1 MASLHK
7 DPRGKSPFFYCAY
20 TLPDGRRAFRST
32 KQRDREKAFDVCRSL
47 EKASEKARAGER
59 LTEIQVRKLL
69 DEILEKYGQEP
80 VRSQSVRDFFEVW
93 LAGKKVSTKENV
105 HRQYA
110 QILTAFLNGLGK
122 KADKSLNGITP
133 KDVAAFRDAR
143 LGARVSTGTLSI
155 DMQTIRS
162 VFSGAHRQGLIL
174 YNPAEAVEL
183 PVNRPQE
190 RDVFTPAEIRALL
203 NVASEEW
210 KTLILCGYY
219 LCGRLSDM
227 VALSWD
233 AVDPTAGVI
242 FYLQRKT
249 GGKVEIPIHPELE
262 ETPSGNSR
270 RSAWATLPNT
280 CYNTRERTQRAFK
293 PIFHAHDSGQCRST
307 SGALKQEKLFTEE
320 LP

>member
-1 MASLHK
+1 M
-7 DPRGKSPFFYCAY
+7 
-20 TLPDGRRAFRST
+20 
-32 KQRDREKAFDVCRSL
+32 
-47 EKASEKARAGER
+47 
-59 LTEIQVRKLL
+59 
-69 DEILEKYGQEP
+69 
-80 VRSQSVRDFFEVW
+80 RSQSVRAFFEVW

-162 VFSGAHRQGLIL
+162 VFSGARRQGLIL

-249 GGKVEIPIHPELE
+249 GGR
-262 ETPSGNSR
+262 SR
-270 RSAWATLPNT
+270 SQFTRSSKKRLLAIAGDQRGPLCPTLAT
-280 CYNTRERTQRAFK
+280 TRVNGRNGLSNQFSTLMTQASVDRRRVHSSKKSFSRKSFHSLRHSFSSQLANLGISADLRMKLTGPKSLDVPALHTRRAGT
-293 PIFHAHDSGQCRST
+293 A
-307 SGALKQEKLFTEE
+307 
-320 LP
+320 